1 MRDFCPKMIVRA
13 ADISN
18 GFRQYEINLDP
29 GPETANLSKIVCNSM
44 VPILLRLL
52 LCGKCKKRLNISDCS
67 YPGHKNY
74 ATSVIK
80 CCCSE
85 NDIASLYIARNSSK
99 NEHYLIV
106 FVEGMR
112 SGRKDELVKI
122 LNDTMILLNINNKH
136 VHFYIFYYGLPVIT
150 NELNSVQNYV
160 NKKFA
165 PLLKSYRQNEDIC
178 TARQI
183 GRKADSLTISGDRYL
198 KCFT

>member
-1 MRDFCPKMIVRA
+1 MIVRA
-13 ADISN
+13 AHVSDD
-18 GFRQYEINLDP
+18 FRPYEINLNP

-44 VPILLRLL
+44 IPILLRLL
-52 LCGKCKKRLNISDCS
+52 LCGKCKKRLNISDCP
-67 YPGHKNY
+67 YPDHKNCE
-74 ATSVIK
+74 TSVIE
-80 CCCSE
+80 CCCS
-85 NDIASLYIARNSSK
+85 NTDIASLYIAQNSSK

-122 LNDTMILLNINNKH
+122 LNDTMKLLNINNEH

-150 NELNSVQNYV
+150 NELDSVQNYV
-160 NKKFA
+160 NKSFA
-165 PLLKSYRQNEDIC
+165 PLLKSCKPNEVIC

-183 GRKADSLTISGDRYL
+183 GRKADSLTISGDRHL